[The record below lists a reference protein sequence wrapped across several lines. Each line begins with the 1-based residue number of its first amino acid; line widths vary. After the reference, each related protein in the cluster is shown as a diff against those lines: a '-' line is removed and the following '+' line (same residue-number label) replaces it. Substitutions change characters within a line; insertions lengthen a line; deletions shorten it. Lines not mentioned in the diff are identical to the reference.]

1 MAKQGMRK
9 YKVKDEWKHEFEG
22 HTAQET
28 MGEGDTYA
36 KEWKENKAGYTAIQ
50 LRMIGQEQ

>member
-36 KEWKENKAGYTAIQ
+36 KE
-50 LRMIGQEQ
+50 

>member
-1 MAKQGMRK
+1 MSKKCVVREKCGVMAKQGMRK
-9 YKVKDEWKHEFEG
+9 YKDVWKHEFEG

-36 KEWKENKAGYTAIQ
+36 KE
-50 LRMIGQEQ
+50 